1 MVYHPYRFTFFVSSV
16 ILSSLL
22 TALVTKFSLGPS
34 FVIITIT
41 IIIIIIIISVMTI
54 IIISVSSSRVVDY
67 EYH

>member
-22 TALVTKFSLGPS
+22 TALVTKFSL
-34 FVIITIT
+34 VIITIT
-41 IIIIIIIISVMTI
+41 IIISSSSIMTI